1 MIADMGQKRRE
12 VMSGTGERT
21 LTVVTVSGLPGSGT
35 STACRLLQRELG
47 YRWVNTG
54 QLFREMARERGMDLN
69 SFGAYA
75 REHQEVDQELDRRQL
90 ELASG
95 GEVILEGRLSGQVLK
110 RGGAVGL
117 AVWVEAPEEVRLERV
132 SGRDGLSI
140 EVARETTLTR
150 ERLERERYLEIYGID
165 LNDLSIYDL
174 VLDSARLS
182 PSEIV
187 DAVVAALRR

>member
-1 MIADMGQKRRE
+1 
-12 VMSGTGERT
+12 MSGTGERT

>member
-1 MIADMGQKRRE
+1 MGQKRRE

>member
-1 MIADMGQKRRE
+1 VIADMGQKRRE